1 MKERDIIKK
10 MVNTIKEEQTKSI
23 NNKMPD
29 LPVCESKETD
39 NFLTR
44 AKILMEEAEAN
55 TEEKKSE
62 GFAIS
67 KTTPQFGDVR
77 VSIEDALK
85 KTVGEQIKLEDDALK
100 FYPDTEDLV
109 LNGTIPTLNLTFQF
123 RYQDPSG
130 EGIYVW
136 TDALQFSESNSRT
149 LGKLRNAFLNYK
161 NSIVNDGDLIQK
173 LKKVASEN

>member
-1 MKERDIIKK
+1 
-10 MVNTIKEEQTKSI
+10 MVSTIREEKSKASV
-23 NNKMPD
+23 NQMPD
-29 LPVCESKETD
+29 PPICEKVEED
-39 NFLTR
+39 NFLSR
-44 AKILMEEAEAN
+44 AKILMEEAEG
-55 TEEKKSE
+55 KSNKS
-62 GFAIS
+62 FPIT

-77 VSIEDALK
+77 VSIEEKQK

-100 FYPDTEDLV
+100 FYPDTDDMV
-109 LNGTIPTLNLTFQF
+109 LNGVIPTLNLTFQF

-130 EGIYVW
+130 EGIYIW

-161 NSIVNDGDLIQK
+161 TSIVNDGDLIQK

>member
-1 MKERDIIKK
+1 MNERDIIKK
-10 MVNTIKEEQTKSI
+10 MVNTIKNEQMNAC
-23 NNKMPD
+23 NNKLPD
-29 LPVCESKETD
+29 LPVCESVEED
-39 NFLTR
+39 NFITR
-44 AKILMEEAEAN
+44 GKILMEEAEN
-55 TEEKKSE
+55 DSNSPKSE
-62 GFAIS
+62 AFPIS

-77 VSIEDALK
+77 VSIEEALK

-100 FYPDTEDLV
+100 FYPDVEDLV

-136 TDALQFSESNSRT
+136 TDALQLSESNSRT

-161 NSIVNDGDLIQK
+161 NSIVNDGDLLQK
-173 LKKVASEN
+173 LKKVASER

>member
-10 MVNTIKEEQTKSI
+10 MVNTIKEEQTKAI
-23 NNKMPD
+23 NSKLPD
-29 LPVCESKETD
+29 LPVCESVEKD

-44 AKILMEEAEAN
+44 AKILMEEAEGAN
-55 TEEKKSE
+55 KSSE
-62 GFAIS
+62 AFPIS

-85 KTVGEQIKLEDDALK
+85 KTVGEQVKLEDDALK

-109 LNGTIPTLNLTFQF
+109 LNGVIPTLNLTFQF

-173 LKKVASEN
+173 LKKVTSGE

>member
-1 MKERDIIKK
+1 MKKVDIIRR
-10 MVNTIKEEQTKSI
+10 MINTVKEEQIKAVA
-23 NNKMPD
+23 NKLPD
-29 LPVCESKETD
+29 LPVCESVEKD

-44 AKILMEEAEAN
+44 GKILMEEAEDAN
-55 TEEKKSE
+55 KESNKAFPITKN
-62 GFAIS
+62 
-67 KTTPQFGDVR
+67 TPQFSDVR
-77 VSIEDALK
+77 NSIEDAIK

-109 LNGTIPTLNLTFQF
+109 LNGVIPTLNLTFQF

-136 TDALQFSESNSRT
+136 TDALQLSESNSRT

-161 NSIVNDGDLIQK
+161 NSITNDGDLIQK
-173 LKKVASEN
+173 LKKVISK